1 MKKEDILR
9 NVAEN
14 ISEERGIAM
23 SAEHGGTSGGSQLNS
38 DINVTPM
45 VDIMLVL
52 LIIFMVVTPLL
63 QTGVNVAIP
72 KGLNPDEQGDIT
84 NERAVVVSIPFAGSY
99 FIGRD
104 QVSKDDLVETIKNRM
119 KLRRPDEPQAV
130 YIRGGIGVPYGDVV
144 DVINSVR
151 NAGYQ
156 EIGLVAEKLKPS
168 EQ

>member
-1 MKKEDILR
+1 M
-9 NVAEN
+9 
-14 ISEERGIAM
+14 AM
-23 SAEHGGTSGGSQLNS
+23 SAGNGSSAGSALNS
-38 DINVTPM
+38 EINVTPM

-63 QTGVNVAIP
+63 QSGVNVAIP
-72 KGLNPDEQGDIT
+72 KGLNPDEEGDIT

-99 FIGRD
+99 YIGRD
-104 QVSKDDLVETIKNRM
+104 PVAKDDLIETIKNRM

-156 EIGLVAEKLKPS
+156 EIGRASSRERV
-168 EQ
+168 

>member
-1 MKKEDILR
+1 MST
-9 NVAEN
+9 NAEY
-14 ISEERGIAM
+14 
-23 SAEHGGTSGGSQLNS
+23 GGSSAGSTLNS

-63 QTGVNVAIP
+63 QSGVSVAIP
-72 KGLNPDEQGDIT
+72 KGLNPDEEGDIT
-84 NERAVVVSIPFAGSY
+84 NERAVIVSIPFAGSY
-99 FIGRD
+99 YIGRD
-104 QVSKDDLVETIKNRM
+104 PVSKDDLVETIKNRM

-151 NAGYQ
+151 DAGFQ
-156 EIGLVAEKLKPS
+156 QIGLVADKLKPN

>member
-1 MKKEDILR
+1 M
-9 NVAEN
+9 AM
-14 ISEERGIAM
+14 SERG
-23 SAEHGGTSGGSQLNS
+23 GSGGGSDLNS

-63 QTGVNVAIP
+63 QSGVNVAVP
-72 KGLNPDEQGDIT
+72 KGLNPGEEGDIT
-84 NERAVVVSIPFAGSY
+84 NERAVVVSIPFAGAY
-99 FIGRD
+99 YIGRD
-104 QVSKDDLVETIKNRM
+104 PVNKDDLVETIKNRM

-151 NAGYQ
+151 DAGFQ
-156 EIGLVAEKLKPS
+156 QIGLVADKLKPN